1 MGPFDDETERYLKEF
16 RPRAIRA
23 LEVSP
28 KARNILSRRLATA
41 AAVTLLAGGLLWYA
55 HRDATRLREAANVQ
69 PSDVNVAT
77 KSRYESTLALTRLAL
92 TDNAKFEAVLS
103 EESRKV
109 LPTVQG
115 ERSMLKVLAKD

>member
-23 LEVSP
+23 LEVLP
-28 KARNILSRRLATA
+28 KTRNILSRRVATA

-55 HRDATRLREAANVQ
+55 NRNATRLRQAANVQ
-69 PSDVNVAT
+69 PSGVNVPT
-77 KSRYESTLALTRLAL
+77 NSRYESTLALTRLAL
-92 TDNAKFEAVLS
+92 TDNAKLEAVLS

-115 ERSMLKVLAKD
+115 EQSMLNVLAKD